1 MSEAGSLQDAFET
14 YEDDGLMILE
24 IMIENNSGGT
34 PSVSDLESWANR
46 YDMTMP
52 VLADEDLIIYD
63 YANANGSGGS
73 IGLPFTVVMGEGLV
87 IESVAAGSQLNKVTR
102 AL

>member
-1 MSEAGSLQDAFET
+1 
-14 YEDDGLMILE
+14 
-24 IMIENNSGGT
+24 
-34 PSVSDLESWANR
+34 
-46 YDMTMP
+46 

>member
-1 MSEAGSLQDAFET
+1 
-14 YEDDGLMILE
+14 MILE

-34 PSVSDLESWANR
+34 PSVSDLESWASR

-63 YANANGSGGS
+63 YASANGSGGS

-87 IESVAAGSQLNKVTR
+87 IESVMAGSQLNKVTR
-102 AL
+102 GL